1 MTLCHVA
8 PPVGW
13 QNFLGSQE
21 SLKTLLPTE
30 TPLCPPDSPALRLHR
45 KAGQIFLAAQNL
57 KRLVCQKSPH
67 SKSSNSHVNSLTDI
81 MGKIGNRLKMEA
93 YKKSK
98 QLEEDS
104 ASTRSRSSDREK
116 KSTKN
121 QRKRSISRLAREKH
135 LLMEKQQQQQQRS
148 PSSSNSPS
156 AGQHSPLTPRPL
168 RTEPLTI
175 MQSPS
180 RTNSIAEASTKLQE
194 SSLSPQHDDVI
205 MQVSS
210 GNKRSLSDVEEDGFE
225 VVLPKNKKKPP
236 TTGNPPPSTPASGS
250 AALAK
255 TPVRNYAKTASKN
268 LPRSKPPPEGPQG
281 DLELRVYRTHHAKT
295 TMSQQQW
302 LTTQTLIS
310 NVLVTCLQSAEPH
323 EIPLLVCLHS
333 KWCLTE
339 SCGILKL
346 GSANAK
352 AWFKNMINTQISSAS
367 LPIRAWGSEEKVEKE
382 VMDLLFHKSLNHMDI
397 ADLWNTSLLYHPAL
411 KAMKHEIVFTKTQDT
426 GYRLMRLKIGPDFK
440 EYITKRGYLIAG
452 IMSTIKCFLVPNAPI
467 TPPPKNSTPDIYDVI
482 DISEV
487 KTTANPQGKITQTGN
502 SSESTSR
509 TAQFIAK
516 NPRSDH
522 PNNDVTESKAPATH
536 ADSNGPPKIV
546 RHISSVQ
553 GVTLL
558 QNFTPS
564 ATATLPHPVAT
575 PTLSPSIRQQQLQQL
590 LDQQSAQRAEFE
602 QAHDNADSPTANKTA
617 LAEAAQME
625 AALMEAAKS
634 EMAKAACQLKEKQK
648 VAREN
653 AEANRRERI
662 ALLTKQKQDME
673 EEMKNLEADT
683 LAESTL

>member
-210 GNKRSLSDVEEDGFE
+210 GNKRSL
-225 VVLPKNKKKPP
+225 
-236 TTGNPPPSTPASGS
+236 
-250 AALAK
+250 
-255 TPVRNYAKTASKN
+255 
-268 LPRSKPPPEGPQG
+268 
-281 DLELRVYRTHHAKT
+281 
-295 TMSQQQW
+295 
-302 LTTQTLIS
+302 
-310 NVLVTCLQSAEPH
+310 
-323 EIPLLVCLHS
+323 
-333 KWCLTE
+333 
-339 SCGILKL
+339 
-346 GSANAK
+346 
-352 AWFKNMINTQISSAS
+352 
-367 LPIRAWGSEEKVEKE
+367 
-382 VMDLLFHKSLNHMDI
+382 
-397 ADLWNTSLLYHPAL
+397 
-411 KAMKHEIVFTKTQDT
+411 
-426 GYRLMRLKIGPDFK
+426 
-440 EYITKRGYLIAG
+440 
-452 IMSTIKCFLVPNAPI
+452 
-467 TPPPKNSTPDIYDVI
+467 
-482 DISEV
+482 
-487 KTTANPQGKITQTGN
+487 
-502 SSESTSR
+502 
-509 TAQFIAK
+509 
-516 NPRSDH
+516 
-522 PNNDVTESKAPATH
+522 
-536 ADSNGPPKIV
+536 
-546 RHISSVQ
+546 
-553 GVTLL
+553 
-558 QNFTPS
+558 
-564 ATATLPHPVAT
+564 
-575 PTLSPSIRQQQLQQL
+575 
-590 LDQQSAQRAEFE
+590 
-602 QAHDNADSPTANKTA
+602 
-617 LAEAAQME
+617 
-625 AALMEAAKS
+625 
-634 EMAKAACQLKEKQK
+634 
-648 VAREN
+648 
-653 AEANRRERI
+653 
-662 ALLTKQKQDME
+662 
-673 EEMKNLEADT
+673 
-683 LAESTL
+683 